1 MNKIFV
7 FLGIILAGTF
17 LFPACAN
24 RRGDVWSERPAR
36 EEAPSRETR
45 KQKRDH
51 LRYVLSKVVL
61 IRMNTKGQIC
71 IGEDDS
77 VLLTPFEFSSELS
90 KIAKA
95 EPGKPVLFFYDREAA
110 IARPDVRN
118 FIIRECSRAKL
129 GKIYTEVPDK
139 L

>member
-7 FLGIILAGTF
+7 FLGIILAGTL

-24 RRGDVWSERPAR
+24 QRGDVWNERPAR
-36 EEAPSRETR
+36 EGRQSRETR

-61 IRMNTKGQIC
+61 VRMNAKGQIC

-77 VLLTPFEFSSELS
+77 ALGGVIPNCAMSSNFMLIRKK
-90 KIAKA
+90 KISTVITSMSGTILIP
-95 EPGKPVLFFYDREAA
+95 EMRRRRV
-110 IARPDVRN
+110 
-118 FIIRECSRAKL
+118 
-129 GKIYTEVPDK
+129 
-139 L
+139 